1 MKDKDSIFD
10 EKLKKELFN
19 KVNSVPRD
27 INEVFDTALDKV
39 IKSKKYKKRKLIISI
54 SAASLACFILIGV
67 TMPTYA
73 SKLPIIGSI
82 FEAFNSLRYKNYDEY
97 ASDIN
102 ITKESNGVKITIGKV
117 IYDGI
122 NLDIFY
128 TIESTEP
135 MNTATYFLDNEIKI
149 NGNKTSFSSSS
160 SGKILDDNK
169 TYVGTISYSVN
180 SNDYIPKEL
189 QEENL
194 YGGYVEVPDEFM
206 LSLQISKV
214 GDFSDENDMNYVSGN
229 WNFEIPISNSKLKD
243 EVIEKDINISLDNI
257 NPQTAIKKIITT
269 PINTAIQGV
278 SRYDYG
284 NNIDFMVFDD
294 KGRYLEGKSSDG
306 FGVGDTDATY
316 QYYFSNNF
324 KEVYSDSSSLT
335 FIPYEIIRY
344 NIDENNIKTQ
354 NGNAPIKLETPIN
367 LQGETS
373 LKTYNGDDYGT
384 ITRIESLDGI
394 TKVYYKSNYVL
405 LAAPREIHNITTGEI
420 IKNSDNFDYMQL
432 ENTRY
437 IHETGE
443 VVVEFN
449 TELVGDNYSISYYD
463 HSVTEKFYLNEI
475 FNIDISNK

>member
-19 KVNSVPRD
+19 KVNSVPSD
-27 INEVFDTALDKV
+27 INEVFDTALDKA
-39 IKSKKYKKRKLIISI
+39 IKSKKYKNRKLITSI

-102 ITKESNGVKITIGKV
+102 IAKESNGVKITVSKV
-117 IYDGI
+117 IYDEI

-135 MNTATYFLDNEIKI
+135 MNDIPYFLDNVIKI
-149 NGNKTSFSSSS
+149 NGKKTSFSSGS

-169 TYVGTISYSVN
+169 TYMGTISYSVN
-180 SNDYIPKEL
+180 QKSYIPKEL

-194 YGGYVEVPDEFM
+194 YGGYVEIPDEFI

-214 GDFSDENDMNYVSGN
+214 GDFKDENIINGN
-229 WNFEIPISNSKLKD
+229 WDFEIPISNSKLKA

-269 PINTAIQGV
+269 PINTSIQGV

-324 KEVYSDSSSLT
+324 KEVYSDTSSLT

-344 NIDENNIKTQ
+344 NIDENNSKTP
-354 NGNAPIKLETPIN
+354 NENAPIKLETPIN

-373 LKTYNGDDYGT
+373 LKTSNGDDYAT
-384 ITRIESLDGI
+384 ITKIESLYGI
-394 TKVYYKSNYVL
+394 TKVYYKSDYVL
-405 LAAPREIHNITTGEI
+405 MAAPREIHNLTTGEI
-420 IKNSDNFDYMQL
+420 IKNSDDFDYMQL

-443 VVVEFN
+443 VVVEFK
-449 TELVGDNYSISYYD
+449 TELLDDYYSISYYD
-463 HSVTEKFYLNEI
+463 HSLSEQVHLNEI
-475 FNIDISNK
+475 FNIDIANK